1 MGSRINPGSE
11 TAGCSLIISSLF
23 WNSHPSLFISK
34 KSCFYLAAFESNML
48 LWYTRLLANAIIHNM
63 SYRPGLWEQPKGYK
77 GGNSQQMNFGNH
89 PRSTL
94 SSPRRQFCCRKDK
107 AGCYAH
113 IKLIPQLFFTNG
125 CIWSLKITTVN
136 ENSWFIRGVGF
147 WIFHASSF
155 VFLLFSV
162 ILATILFS
170 R

>member
-11 TAGCSLIISSLF
+11 TAGRSLIISSLF
-23 WNSHPSLFISK
+23 EIVTLLSLSLKNLVSTWLLSK
-34 KSCFYLAAFESNML
+34 ATCCCGTQGCWLMQSFTIYPIDQASES
-48 LWYTRLLANAIIHNM
+48 
-63 SYRPGLWEQPKGYK
+63 SPK
-77 GGNSQQMNFGNH
+77 GGNSQQTNFGNH

-107 AGCYAH
+107 AGCYAL
-113 IKLIPQLFFTNG
+113 IKLIPQLFFTNR